1 MSETQQASAKPA
13 DKKKIFRNDQYL
25 GFAAYARA
33 KSGNWKLIF
42 NWKRIIL
49 ILAALAVSG
58 YLGIAYARYAND
70 KYRKGLEE
78 TSYWTMLVYPFSREA
93 RIEHRKKLGDMY
105 IAKAREAKTPGEVI
119 QGIRTGLS
127 LSPMNPDGRI
137 YYSYLMFHQRMI
149 KDAITL
155 LAEGISAAIEHK
167 EYVVYF
173 LKRCLETAEDDT
185 LIQTAETIIPQMEE
199 RIAEID
205 GLLAGTPS
213 EAEKSA
219 LEERKKQLEN
229 NKMLLAVGAVQAA
242 ILRGR
247 FEVAQKE
254 MELYRLNETLTG
266 HVLRAQIL
274 WESGEREK
282 ALAFLDEVAKKSGN
296 NTQVVLLLA
305 HYLVS
310 QGESRRAMNVL
321 LPAALAKEND
331 NPEIQIRIIS
341 LFDPVK
347 NKNIRDRRIDE
358 YIRRYQENP
367 NALFLLAQHA
377 TGDDDFA
384 LVERLYKI
392 AENRVFENITRFEMV
407 YIESLIA
414 NNRAKEALDMLEMLS
429 KENTGWVEQNSAAL
443 NCLRTFAYYKNG
455 DESLGR
461 LALENILKN
470 KTASVS
476 QLILVGRRLTEMG
489 LLDEGKSAYEAAYLS
504 ENYNHKALVALV
516 DYAIEKKDVEVLL
529 RYLPELLD
537 SRRPPRRTLERIQRF
552 LGSDR
557 MIFVRERDT
566 YLARIADLLSSK
578 GASSD
583 SDSTGQ
589 MIF

>member
-1 MSETQQASAKPA
+1 MSTEEQNAPSREP
-13 DKKKIFRNDQYL
+13 KKKLFRNDQYL

-33 KSGNWKLIF
+33 KNGNWKLFI
-42 NWKRIIL
+42 NWKRIIFL
-49 ILAALAVSG
+49 LVFLGVLG
-58 YLGIAYARYAND
+58 YLAIAYARYAND

-78 TSYWTMLVYPFSREA
+78 TSYWTMLIYPFSREA

-105 IAKAREAKTPGEVI
+105 IAQAREAKTPGEVI

-149 KDAITL
+149 KDAIKL
-155 LAEGISAAIEHK
+155 LADGMPAAIEHK

-185 LIQTAETIIPQMEE
+185 LIQTTKEIIPKMDE
-199 RIAEID
+199 RIAEISQT
-205 GLLAGTPS
+205 LAGTVS
-213 EAEKSA
+213 ETKKNE
-219 LEERKKQLEN
+219 LEQRKKQLED

-247 FEVAQKE
+247 FDFALKE
-254 MELYRLNETLTG
+254 MDTYGLNRTLTG
-266 HVLRAQIL
+266 QVLRAQIL

-282 ALAFLDEVAKKSGN
+282 SLEFLDRVVKESGGN
-296 NTQVVLLLA
+296 PQVVLLRA
-305 HYLVS
+305 HYLS
-310 QGESRRAMNVL
+310 TQGEAMRAMTGL
-321 LPAALAKEND
+321 LQAAISSEHD
-331 NPEIQIRIIS
+331 TPEIQIRIIG

-347 NKNIRDRRIDE
+347 NKSIRSRRIDE
-358 YIRRYQENP
+358 YIRRYDDNP

-377 TGDDDFA
+377 AGKDDFE

-407 YIESLIA
+407 YIEALIA
-414 NNRAKEALDMLEMLS
+414 DNRPKEALDMLERLAR
-429 KENTGWVEQNSAAL
+429 ENTGWVEQNSAAMS
-443 NCLRTFAYYKNG
+443 CLRTFAYYKGGN
-455 DESLGR
+455 ESLGR
-461 LALENILKN
+461 LALENTLKN
-470 KTASVS
+470 KTISVP

-489 LLDEGKSAYEAAYLS
+489 LLDEGRSAYEAAYRA

-557 MIFVRERDT
+557 MIFVAERDT
-566 YLARIADLLSSK
+566 YLDRVANLL
-578 GASSD
+578 GTNGGSSD
-583 SDSTGQ
+583 SDSESAP
-589 MIF
+589 IF

>member
-1 MSETQQASAKPA
+1 MSTEQSAASKTKE
-13 DKKKIFRNDQYL
+13 KKKLFRNDQYL

-33 KSGNWKLIF
+33 KNGNWKLFI
-42 NWKRIIL
+42 NWKRIITL
-49 ILAALAVSG
+49 LVILAILG
-58 YLGIAYARYAND
+58 YLAIAYARYAND

-105 IAKAREAKTPGEVI
+105 IDQAREAKTPGEVI
-119 QGIRTGLS
+119 QSIRTGLS

-149 KDAITL
+149 KDAIKL
-155 LAEGISAAIEHK
+155 LAEGMPSAIEHK

-185 LIQTAETIIPQMEE
+185 LIQTAEEIMPKIDE
-199 RIAEID
+199 RIAEITRA
-205 GLLAGTPS
+205 LAETNT
-213 EAEKSA
+213 EEKKAE
-219 LEERKKQLEN
+219 LEERKKQLDA
-229 NKMLLAVGAVQAA
+229 NKMLLSVGSVQAA

-247 FEVAQKE
+247 FETALKE
-254 MELYRLNETLTG
+254 MDAYGLNKTLTG
-266 HVLRAQIL
+266 QVLRAQIL

-282 ALAFLDEVAKKSGN
+282 ALTFLDRVVKESGGN
-296 NTQVVLLLA
+296 PQVVLLRA
-305 HYLVS
+305 HYLAT
-310 QGESRRAMNVL
+310 QGESTRAMTGL
-321 LPAALAKEND
+321 LQAAFSKNND
-331 NPEIQIRIIS
+331 TPEIQIRIID
-341 LFDPVK
+341 LFDPEK
-347 NKNIRDRRIDE
+347 NKSARDRRIDE
-358 YIRRYQENP
+358 YIRRYGDDP

-377 TGDDDFA
+377 AGKDDFE

-392 AENRVFENITRFEMV
+392 AENRVFENITRFEMI
-407 YIESLIA
+407 YIEALIA
-414 NNRAKEALDMLEMLS
+414 FNRPKEALDILERLA
-429 KENTGWVEQNSAAL
+429 KENTGWVEQNSAAMS
-443 NCLRTFAYYKNG
+443 CLRTFAYYKNG

-461 LALENILKN
+461 LALENTLKN
-470 KTASVS
+470 KMISVS

-489 LLDEGKSAYEAAYLS
+489 LLDEGKSAYEAAYRL

-557 MIFVRERDT
+557 MIFVAERDG
-566 YLARIADLLSSK
+566 YLKRIADLLNTN
-578 GASSD
+578 GGSSD
-583 SDSTGQ
+583 SDNAPT
-589 MIF
+589 IF